1 MREEAPELWDQ
12 ELRGLLKETSPS
24 QFHFPASWDMGWAE
38 GLTGGG
44 GQRDPGKALSRL
56 RTSLR
61 DVGGK
66 RASGEVSEEEVGA
79 ILVGMAPKS
88 GYYWNCCLV
97 SWLITLLPFTVTQQ
111 GAARD
116 DRCLRALL
124 WGDRKWEVLERPFI
138 PRPAWK
144 HEVPQRPRVT
154 RQHPGLAAAPTL
166 SCPTCGGCSVMGMVF
181 SHQTVSSELGR
192 ISAR

>member
-12 ELRGLLKETSPS
+12 ELRGLLKETSPL

-111 GAARD
+111 RAARLREMTGVCGLSFGEIGSG
-116 DRCLRALL
+116 RCWRGQLFQGQHGNMRCPKGPVSLASTL
-124 WGDRKWEVLERPFI
+124 
-138 PRPAWK
+138 AW
-144 HEVPQRPRVT
+144 QRPLHCPAPPV
-154 RQHPGLAAAPTL
+154 AAARSWVWFFPTR
-166 SCPTCGGCSVMGMVF
+166 P
-181 SHQTVSSELGR
+181 
-192 ISAR
+192 